1 MNLELDKNKFTQKLM
16 LKSNGFYESEVSDM
30 MVRMLEPT
38 DTFIDCGAHIGW
50 FTIIGAELC
59 KQVYSFEAEKAN
71 YECLV
76 GNINL
81 NGLKNV
87 KAFNNAVGD
96 ECKEVEL
103 YVNLDNDG
111 GHALWDVSHHPFNKK
126 TKEQK
131 TLQKLE
137 MVTLDSC
144 IDEPV
149 KLIKIDTEGCELMV
163 VKGAENLIKKYSPM
177 IILEM
182 NDSAFIEMGYTKSEL
197 IEYLEKLGYEGFD
210 LKTGGLMENMSK
222 KYAENAVFV
231 RTRK

>member
-16 LKSNGFYESEVSDM
+16 LKSDGFYESEVSDM

-59 KQVYSFEAEKAN
+59 NRVYSFEAEKGN
-71 YECLV
+71 YECLL

-96 ECKEVEL
+96 ECKEVDL

-111 GHALWDVSHHPFNKK
+111 GHALWDVANHPFNKK
-126 TKEQK
+126 TKEKK
-131 TLQKLE
+131 TLQKVE

-182 NDSAFIEMGYTKSEL
+182 NDSAFIEMGYTKKEL
-197 IEYLEKLGYEGFD
+197 IEYLEQLGYEGFD

-231 RTRK
+231 RTNK